1 MRHFALRLV
10 VALLAFFVGV
20 TAASLWG
27 FKRAVILDRQP
38 VTTAVLVAAPSLDE
52 LPPAPHSCG
61 MMNIVSGGVLNGKAV
76 SKPAPVYPPIA
87 KAARAQGTVAVQI
100 LVNEDGDVISATAVS
115 GHPLLQQAAVAAA
128 RQAKLSPTRLN
139 GTPVKVSGTLT
150 YNFMLE

>member
-52 LPPAPHSCG
+52 LPPASHSCSL
-61 MMNIVSGGVLNGKAV
+61 MNIVSGGVLNGKAV

-87 KAARAQGTVAVQI
+87 KAARVQGTVAVQI

-115 GHPLLQQAAVAAA
+115 GHPLLQAAAVAAA

-139 GTPVKVSGTLT
+139 GTPVRVSGTLT
-150 YNFMLE
+150 YNFVLE